1 MLVTVFFVMLI
12 AMLFVMS
19 MRAFS
24 FLVERYAVQSFIFC
38 VRHTNVTPIGN
49 FRNAESRGFFA
60 VVRVAQEGNGAFFML
75 VAMLFIMIITMFFIV
90 IILVLFVHECTLGYL
105 KVLELGVVVGGAEI

>member
-1 MLVTVFFVMLI
+1 MLI

-75 VAMLFIMIITMFFIV
+75 VAMLFIMFFIMIITMFFIV

-105 KVLELGVVVGGAEI
+105 KILELGVVVGGVEI